1 MHNVDFSVIEGGLVR
16 TYEDH
21 GMQRLAWA
29 LKNMKLI
36 THVFE
41 NSLPLSWCD
50 ISWGRRSSW
59 GPGQEALR
67 PWCSEMLSWGKLR
80 RKHQGVCASAQCGV
94 HFHLSLW
101 AGSNFFF
108 SAKSLKVHPYHH
120 SLQKND
126 GPWEATQLP
135 ESEREHRFPQRDLA
149 KLLEDAEHGVQR
161 KTQKAGTEAPALC
174 TQCRMKAHR
183 STGIT
188 VGGSVLEQCAWSGC
202 GGCSRWD
209 KMCSKRWWPSH
220 SALLENGLG
229 HSDQDPGSS
238 NTTKGYDFLFHD
250 ECYLGR
256 LKTVILSRQ
265 LGTPKLRLKSSIIP
279 IILKSNF
286 ILSLPSYLHHSTRE
300 QAFRLWK
307 FKLLQF

>member
-1 MHNVDFSVIEGGLVR
+1 MGCRDWPEHWRIWSWLPTYLKIAFPWAGVTSAEGGAVHGVQVR
-16 TYEDH
+16 TPWGH
-21 GMQRLAWA
+21 GVL
-29 LKNMKLI
+29 
-36 THVFE
+36 
-41 NSLPLSWCD
+41 
-50 ISWGRRSSW
+50 RRSVGASCIESIRVSVLLHSV
-59 GPGQEALR
+59 GFTFIFLFEQE
-67 PWCSEMLSWGKLR
+67 
-80 RKHQGVCASAQCGV
+80 VT
-94 HFHLSLW
+94 
-101 AGSNFFF
+101 FF

-135 ESEREHRFPQRDLA
+135 ESECEHRFPHRDLA

-161 KTQKAGTEAPALC
+161 ETQKAGTEAPALC
-174 TQCRMKAHR
+174 TQCRMKAHP

-188 VGGSVLEQCAWSGC
+188 GGGSVLEQCAWSQC

-209 KMCSKRWWPSH
+209 QMCSKRWWPSH
-220 SALLENGLG
+220 SALLENSFGC
-229 HSDQDPGSS
+229 SDQDPGSS
-238 NTTKGYDFLFHD
+238 NTNKGYDFLFHD